1 MMGKGAILL
10 LVTAMVLA
18 GVAVP
23 ASATTMRSDR
33 PQQAY
38 LDLAARPEYASV
50 GKIDETIGSSTSFG
64 SGTLIAPDWVLTAA
78 HVADDATAISFMI
91 GGAKYAAAEWFVY
104 PSWTGNLLAGY
115 DVGLVKLATPVAGV
129 APAVR
134 YTGLEEFGAVG
145 TMIGYGLTGT
155 GRTGAT
161 TLDGRKRGAQ
171 NVVDTYSGT
180 TADTAR
186 ILLVDFDNPANK
198 RDSLYGSAAPLDLE
212 GLIAPGD
219 SGGGLF
225 IGEGA
230 EARLVGVASYI
241 RGFDGKNDSDYGDT
255 AAFTRVSAF
264 NSWIDEMIQSHP
276 QLMGT
281 GDPLSP
287 DGAAAST
294 PEPASLALLALGLG
308 ALAARNRRV
317 RTP

>member
-1 MMGKGAILL
+1 MCKGAILL

-18 GVAVP
+18 GVAWP
-23 ASATTMRSDR
+23 ASAMTMRSDR

-38 LDLAARPEYASV
+38 LDLAARPEYTSV

-78 HVADDATAISFMI
+78 HVAGDATAISFTI

-155 GRTGAT
+155 GHTGAT
-161 TLDGRKRGAQ
+161 ALDGRKRGAQ
-171 NVVDTYSGT
+171 NVVDAHSGT
-180 TADTAR
+180 AADTAR

-225 IGEGA
+225 IGEGPA
-230 EARLVGVASYI
+230 ARLVGVASYI

-264 NSWIDEMIQSHP
+264 NSWIDATMQSYAGLTVT
-276 QLMGT
+276 QES
-281 GDPLSP
+281 PLTDS
-287 DGAAAST
+287 AAAST
-294 PEPASLALLALGLG
+294 PEPASLALLALGLA
-308 ALAARNRRV
+308 ALAARKRRV
-317 RTP
+317 

>member
-1 MMGKGAILL
+1 MCKGTILL

-18 GVAVP
+18 GVAWP
-23 ASATTMRSDR
+23 ASAMTMRSDR
-33 PQQAY
+33 PQQAS

-50 GKIDETIGSSTSFG
+50 GKIDETIGSTTSFG

-78 HVADDATAISFMI
+78 HVADDATAISFTI
-91 GGAKYAAAEWFVY
+91 GGVKYAAAEWFVY

-161 TLDGRKRGAQ
+161 ALDGRKRGAQ

-180 TADTAR
+180 AADTAR
-186 ILLVDFDNPANK
+186 TLLVDFDNPSNK

-225 IGEGA
+225 IGDGA

-264 NSWIDEMIQSHP
+264 NSWIDEMIQSYAGLTVT
-276 QLMGT
+276 QES
-281 GDPLSP
+281 PLP

-294 PEPASLALLALGLG
+294 PEPASLALLAFGLG
-308 ALAARNRRV
+308 ALAARKRLGG
-317 RTP
+317 